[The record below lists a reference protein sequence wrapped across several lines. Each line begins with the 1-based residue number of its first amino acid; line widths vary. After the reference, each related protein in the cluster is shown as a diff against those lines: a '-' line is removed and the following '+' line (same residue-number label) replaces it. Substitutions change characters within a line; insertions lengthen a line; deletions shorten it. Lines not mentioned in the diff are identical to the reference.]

1 MSTITLHAERMNERS
16 ILIELV
22 SCLRRQNA
30 ELDELQEMHA
40 KGELAAES
48 AHENLIDQ
56 IEDISK
62 ANALGTEGGRAPAM
76 LARIR
81 AELLRLNNLV
91 EDWQRYQ
98 KLVQLCM
105 KATIVGG
112 NVEALSIQSERAI
125 VAEVKRLKDEEI
137 PF

>member
-1 MSTITLHAERMNERS
+1 MSTVSLFAERMKERA
-16 ILIELV
+16 LLVEL
-22 SCLRRQNA
+22 CDTLRKQNA

-40 KGELAAES
+40 TAEGKLEEREEKLAEA
-48 AHENLIDQ
+48 

-62 ANALGTEGGRAPAM
+62 ANALGVQGNPFVNI
-76 LARIR
+76 ARIR
-81 AELLRLNNLV
+81 AELLRLNNAL
-91 EDWQRYQ
+91 EEWERY
-98 KLVQLCM
+98 KTLVQLCM

>member
-1 MSTITLHAERMNERS
+1 MSTVSLFAERMKERA
-16 ILIELV
+16 LLVEL
-22 SCLRRQNA
+22 CDTLRKQNA

-40 KGELAAES
+40 TAEGKLEEREEKLCEAIEEICKGNKLGIKP
-48 AHENLIDQ
+48 NPFVGLTR
-56 IEDISK
+56 IS
-62 ANALGTEGGRAPAM
+62 
-76 LARIR
+76 
-81 AELLRLNNLV
+81 AELVRLNNLV
-91 EDWQRYQ
+91 EEWQRYQ

-125 VAEVKRLKDEEI
+125 VAEVKRLKDEEV